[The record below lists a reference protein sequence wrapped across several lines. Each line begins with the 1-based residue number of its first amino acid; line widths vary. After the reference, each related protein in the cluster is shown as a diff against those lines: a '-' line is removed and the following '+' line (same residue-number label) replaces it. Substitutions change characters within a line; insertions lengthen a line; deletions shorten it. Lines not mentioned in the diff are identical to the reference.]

1 MEKQK
6 ILNRISLLKTRKT
19 DNDNI
24 IRKLERRL
32 RNLEKGG

>member
-32 RNLEKGG
+32 RNIEKGG

>member
-6 ILNRISLLKTRKT
+6 ILNRIELLKSRKA
-19 DNDNI
+19 DNNRI

-32 RNLEKGG
+32 RNLKEGD

>member
-24 IRKLERRL
+24 IRKLERRI
-32 RNLEKGG
+32 RNVEKGG